1 MFTIAL
7 STLCI
12 SAGVTASLYLALP
25 NLNFMSSK
33 VPDMFKPN
41 LNGTGDFEDGNMIVK
56 VHIQS
61 LRTPYRR
68 FVTVH
73 RNFKRIDCYFT
84 VSDTNFAEILSIK
97 FFFLFLK
104 KNFFEISA
112 KVSPSIST
120 RLSPFT

>member
-41 LNGTGDFEDGNMIVK
+41 LNGTGDFKDGNMIVK

-68 FVTVH
+68 LCNGPSKLQKD
-73 RNFKRIDCYFT
+73 RLSLYRP
-84 VSDTNFAEILSIK
+84 DTNIC
-97 FFFLFLK
+97 
-104 KNFFEISA
+104 
-112 KVSPSIST
+112 
-120 RLSPFT
+120 